1 MQPRVKITDAA
12 IWFKHI
18 EGPNLPED
26 DEDVSDDPASATSLF
41 PEWESPEDEEAFGD
55 L

>member
-1 MQPRVKITDAA
+1 MQRRVKITDVA
-12 IWFKHI
+12 IWSKRI

-26 DEDVSDDPASATSLF
+26 EEDVSDDLASATSLF